1 LARKLGAYD
10 LEFPGGPCWPGDPAG
25 WVQLGVVAPARVAHT
40 PIGLVNAV
48 ELRGFEPLTP
58 CMPWP
63 CGYLEPL
70 RLTVC
75 STTFPQVDW
84 LSPRGDT

>member
-1 LARKLGAYD
+1 
-10 LEFPGGPCWPGDPAG
+10 
-25 WVQLGVVAPARVAHT
+25 
-40 PIGLVNAV
+40 V

-58 CMPWP
+58 CMPCP

-75 STTFPQVDW
+75 STTFPQVDR
-84 LSPRGDT
+84 LSSRGDASARVANRVIVSGKSLASHGVHGWETRTPARLLKGTLVAAVLAA